1 MYCYDD
7 GTSKQL
13 NFQLFQ
19 SDNTEPHILPF
30 PIDELGTAPGKSHD
44 TAPAPDHVHYQILKH
59 LPEASPQCLLKIFNN
74 IWETGKFL
82 PFHTYF

>member
-30 PIDELGTAPGKSHD
+30 PIDHV
-44 TAPAPDHVHYQILKH
+44 PDHVHYQILKY
-59 LPEASPQCLLKIFNN
+59 LPEASLQCLLKIFNN